1 MSRGW
6 LLIASQMRIDQA
18 LFTGLVYV
26 SGTGSTLC
34 NAGVTLCT
42 RIRGVRHEIL
52 ACVSPLMT
60 LFSSWFQLLL
70 FDFLVNYAE
79 SVTFT
84 TSLLSPDYDFW
95 HDSDTDEWILC
106 FVFINCF
113 RLISRSQSEL
123 NTLDWSLWSLV
134 STMYLSLTVWL
145 FNFRSLYEWEL
156 LFYT

>member
-1 MSRGW
+1 MLGLVDRLSSRLLLSW
-6 LLIASQMRIDQA
+6 NLIALIVPAQNHSRR
-18 LFTGLVYV
+18 L
-26 SGTGSTLC
+26 
-34 NAGVTLCT
+34 
-42 RIRGVRHEIL
+42 VRHEIL

-84 TSLLSPDYDFW
+84 TSLPSPDYDFW